1 MARNITTAFNNA
13 VSAQN
18 VIPFFAVS
26 LAFNTGTLYLWN
38 GYGDISLT
46 AGGSTN
52 TYTGLGDAAGMSPI
66 DEQSLIQA
74 SGANL
79 VLNGVKSSLISTALS
94 AQYTNRDGKIFL
106 CMFDTSKNVVAD
118 VYTLFVGKMDVMII
132 RETGETSTIELKLE
146 NRLIALER
154 PNERRMTDEDQKNL
168 FAGDLG
174 FEFIPDLQD
183 KQLVWGKAPE

>member
-1 MARNITTAFNNA
+1 MARSITTAFNNA
-13 VSAQN
+13 LKAEALR
-18 VIPFFAVS
+18 PFLAVE
-26 LAFNTGTLYLWN
+26 LAFSTGTLYLWN

-52 TYTGLGDAAGMSPI
+52 TYTGLGDATGISPI
-66 DEQSLIQA
+66 DEQSAIQA

-106 CMFDTSKNVVAD
+106 GMFDTSKSVIAD

-146 NRLIALER
+146 NRLVALER
-154 PNERRMTDEDQKNL
+154 AIERRYTDEDQKNL
-168 FAGDLG
+168 FSGDKG
-174 FEFIPDLQD
+174 FEFVPDLQD
-183 KQLVWGKAPE
+183 KQLVWGKESS

>member
-13 VSAQN
+13 VTAE
-18 VIPFFAVS
+18 VVVPFFAVS
-26 LAFNTGTLYLWN
+26 LAFSTGTLYLWN

-52 TYTGLGDAAGMSPI
+52 TYTGLGDATGISPI
-66 DEQSLIQA
+66 DEQSAIQA

-106 CMFDTSKNVVAD
+106 GMFDTSKNVVAD
-118 VYTLFVGKMDVMII
+118 VYTLFVGKMDVMVI

-146 NRLIALER
+146 NRLVALER
-154 PNERRMTDEDQKNL
+154 AIERRYTDEDQKNL
-168 FAGDLG
+168 FSGDKG
-174 FEFIPDLQD
+174 FEFVPDLQD
-183 KQLVWGKAPE
+183 KQLVWGKESS

>member
-13 VSAQN
+13 ISAQT

-26 LAFNTGTLYLWN
+26 LAFSTGTLYLWN

-52 TYTGLGDAAGMSPI
+52 TYTGLGDASGLSPV
-66 DEQSLIQA
+66 DEQSAIQA

-106 CMFDTSKNVVAD
+106 GMFDASKNVVAD

-154 PNERRMTDEDQKNL
+154 AIERRYTDEDQKNL
-168 FAGDLG
+168 FPGDKG

-183 KQLVWGKAPE
+183 KQLVWGKKSD

>member
-52 TYTGLGDAAGMSPI
+52 TYTGLGDASGLSPV
-66 DEQSLIQA
+66 DEQSAVQA

-106 CMFDTSKNVVAD
+106 GMFDTSKNVVAD

-132 RETGETSTIELKLE
+132 RETGDTSTIELKLE

-154 PNERRMTDEDQKNL
+154 AIERRYTDEDQKNL
-168 FAGDLG
+168 FPGDKG

-183 KQLVWGKAPE
+183 KQLVWGKKSD

>member
-13 VSAQN
+13 VTAE
-18 VIPFFAVS
+18 VVVPFFAVS

-106 CMFDTSKNVVAD
+106 GMFDTSKSVIAD

-146 NRLIALER
+146 NRLVALER
-154 PNERRMTDEDQKNL
+154 AIERRYTDEDQKNL
-168 FAGDLG
+168 FSGDKG
-174 FEFIPDLQD
+174 FEFVPDLQD
-183 KQLVWGKAPE
+183 KQLVWGKESS

>member
-13 VSAQN
+13 VTAE
-18 VIPFFAVS
+18 VVVPFFAVS
-26 LAFNTGTLYLWN
+26 LAFSTGTLYLWN

-46 AGGSTN
+46 AGGRTN
-52 TYTGLGDAAGMSPI
+52 TYTGLGDATGISPI
-66 DEQSLIQA
+66 DEQSAIQA

-106 CMFDTSKNVVAD
+106 GMFDTSKSVIAD

-146 NRLIALER
+146 NRLVALER
-154 PNERRMTDEDQKNL
+154 AIERRYTDEDQKNL
-168 FAGDLG
+168 FSGDKG
-174 FEFIPDLQD
+174 FEFVPDLQD
-183 KQLVWGKAPE
+183 KQLVWGKESS

>member
-13 VSAQN
+13 ISAQN

-52 TYTGLGDAAGMSPI
+52 TYTGLGDAAGISPI
-66 DEQSLIQA
+66 DEQSAVQA

-94 AQYTNRDGKIFL
+94 AQYTNRNGTIFL
-106 CMFDTSKNVVAD
+106 GLFDTSKSVISD

-132 RETGETSTIELKLE
+132 RENSDTSTIELKLE
-146 NRLIALER
+146 NRLVALER
-154 PNERRMTDEDQKNL
+154 AIERRYTEEDQKNL
-168 FAGDLG
+168 FTGDKG
-174 FEFIPDLQD
+174 FDFIPDLQD
-183 KQLVWGKAPE
+183 KQLVWGKKAD